1 MLFSLLG
8 LAALFLPLITGIWL
22 LRANSPTSS
31 LNPLP
36 ATVNHILAT
45 AGSVAVL
52 VLLFL
57 GGRTGLGF
65 WLTALLDGASALWL
79 FRKLTSR

>member
-1 MLFSLLG
+1 MLFTLLG
-8 LAALFLPLITGIWL
+8 LAALLLPLITGIWL
-22 LRANSPTSS
+22 LRANSASS
-31 LNPLP
+31 NLNPLP

-45 AGSVAVL
+45 GGSIAVI

-65 WLTALLDGASALWL
+65 WLTVLLDGATCLWL
-79 FRKLTSR
+79 FCKLTGR

>member
-1 MLFSLLG
+1 MLFTLLG
-8 LAALFLPLITGIWL
+8 LAALLLPLITGLWL
-22 LRANSPTSS
+22 LRANSPTSN

-45 AGSVAVL
+45 GGSIAAL

-57 GGRTGLGF
+57 AGRTGLGS
-65 WLTALLDGASALWL
+65 GSP
-79 FRKLTSR
+79 SS